1 MGVSSDLQDP
11 FVQRDPSPVAQSTL
25 GFSTSE
31 VEMGPRGLLALP
43 SLRSRSHVPRRA
55 CAASSVWRSTL

>member
-11 FVQRDPSPVAQSTL
+11 FVQRDPSPAAQSTL

-31 VEMGPRGLLALP
+31 VEMGPRGLLA
-43 SLRSRSHVPRRA
+43 
-55 CAASSVWRSTL
+55 